1 MYYKSLFILQGFA
14 ILRFIAKNPG
24 MWLFHCH
31 IDFHSELG
39 MTLVFKVG
47 DTSQFPLPPPN
58 FPKCGQMEDQDQYST
73 TKIEDPPVN
82 EAPPS
87 KHSKLKS

>member
-1 MYYKSLFILQGFA
+1 
-14 ILRFIAKNPG
+14 

-31 IDFHSELG
+31 IDFHSDLG

-47 DTSQFPLPPPN
+47 NTSQFPLPPPN
-58 FPKCGQMEDQDQYST
+58 FPKCGSMEDSPALL
-73 TKIEDPPVN
+73 EDLPIN

-87 KHSKLKS
+87 KHSK

>member
-1 MYYKSLFILQGFA
+1 MINLHLIFKGFA

-58 FPKCGQMEDQDQYST
+58 FPKCSSMEEYPT
-73 TKIEDPPVN
+73 TVTND
-82 EAPPS
+82 PPS
-87 KHSKLKS
+87 KHSKLKTLKI

>member
-1 MYYKSLFILQGFA
+1 
-14 ILRFIAKNPG
+14 

-47 DTSQFPLPPPN
+47 ETSQFPLPPPN
-58 FPKCGQMEDQDQYST
+58 FPKCGQMEEQDSST
-73 TKIEDPPVN
+73 LIE
-82 EAPPS
+82 AAPS
-87 KHSKLKS
+87 KHSEI

>member
-1 MYYKSLFILQGFA
+1 MINLHLIFKGFA

-58 FPKCGQMEDQDQYST
+58 FPKCGQMEDSSAVI
-73 TKIEDPPVN
+73 IEPPVTKD
-82 EAPPS
+82 PPS
-87 KHSKLKS
+87 KHFKLIKS